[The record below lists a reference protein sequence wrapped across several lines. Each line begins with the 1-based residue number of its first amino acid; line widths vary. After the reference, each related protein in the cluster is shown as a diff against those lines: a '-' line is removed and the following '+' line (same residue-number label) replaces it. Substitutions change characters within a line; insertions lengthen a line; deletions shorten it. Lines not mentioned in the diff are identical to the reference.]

1 MFTRED
7 YLGRKC
13 SHRDFY
19 GQYVNE
25 FVLNVVR
32 NCGYLKQILA
42 STDEHLNDVPLS
54 MWDKLAN
61 SVSSYVGRRNV
72 EFCGYKNAT
81 SSLSDCVCVLK
92 EAARQLKEAEGQTID
107 EI

>member
-7 YLGRKC
+7 YTNRRC
-13 SHRDFY
+13 SHREFY

-25 FVLNVVR
+25 YVLGVVR
-32 NCGYLKQILA
+32 NCGHLKQILA
-42 STDEHLNDVPLS
+42 STDKHLKDVPLA
-54 MWDKLAN
+54 MWDKLAM
-61 SVSSYVGRRNV
+61 SVSGYVGRRNV
-72 EFCGYKNAT
+72 ELCGYKNAT